1 MTGERAGRKGRGPV
15 SRRLV
20 LALATAL
27 LTSRVSA
34 DEVSVPVPLQV
45 DLLMKVASYDKNLK
59 RRAGERLRV
68 AVLIDP
74 RDTDS
79 GRVGAQALAALAKAD
94 EVIGLPVEA
103 INIEYA
109 DAASLA
115 RATDASRIAVLYVTP
130 GFDAVEL
137 EAISRA
143 LEGHSVLSAGAV
155 AKYTERGTVLGF
167 DLVGGKP
174 KLLVH
179 LARARRQQVELSS
192 AVLKLMT
199 VIE

>member
-1 MTGERAGRKGRGPV
+1 L

-68 AVLIDP
+68 AVLVDP
-74 RDTDS
+74 READS
-79 GRVGAQALAALAKAD
+79 GRVGAQALAALAQAD

-115 RATDASRIAVLYVTP
+115 RVTDASRIAVLYVTP
-130 GFDAVEL
+130 GFDVVEL

-179 LARARRQQVELSS
+179 LGRAKRQQVELSS

>member
-1 MTGERAGRKGRGPV
+1 M
-15 SRRLV
+15 RRPLAR
-20 LALATAL
+20 LALLAAL
-27 LTSRVSA
+27 LLAALV
-34 DEVSVPVPLQV
+34 VPNAILQANLNQV
-45 DLLMKVASYDKNLK
+45 FVACASQ
-59 RRAGERLRV
+59 AGPRGGWDMLGSS
-68 AVLIDP
+68 VLIDP